1 MCQTE
6 NVRANCSARWA
17 LAVSQSYRA
26 MCYPVGSSNLLFSPN
41 PTQELHCW
49 HRLWWKG
56 VWRRCL
62 PRQCL
67 GEDARAIQVLPG
79 GNVFKPWQQ
88 YVCNE
93 INGLLGYK
101 TWGAPTRGVCSGRRL
116 RRAEILCSHN
126 PKLQVMCTFPF
137 VLLTTAATVAG
148 MLHCW
153 GVHHADVSIGH
164 QPPKDVCLPKFLTF
178 SSFFFLLHSWGNES
192 VISEKIWPR
201 FIVLFPQCLI
211 SKEHRFI
218 LKQSASH
225 SLAIIHAA
233 FSYQDTGSPRS
244 GQRWVFWR

>member
-67 GEDARAIQVLPG
+67 GEDAHAIQVLPG

-93 INGLLGYK
+93 INGLLRYK

-137 VLLTTAATVAG
+137 CSSNHCCHCGRHAALLG
-148 MLHCW
+148 CP
-153 GVHHADVSIGH
+153 SCRCEYR
-164 QPPKDVCLPKFLTF
+164 P
-178 SSFFFLLHSWGNES
+178 
-192 VISEKIWPR
+192 
-201 FIVLFPQCLI
+201 
-211 SKEHRFI
+211 
-218 LKQSASH
+218 SASKGCLFTQI
-225 SLAIIHAA
+225 SYFLFLFLSPA
-233 FSYQDTGSPRS
+233 FMREWISNKWENTA
-244 GQRWVFWR
+244 